1 MKLHNST
8 DMGSHSNDRKF
19 VIRYH
24 ESHSFS
30 TSKKN
35 KSRYI
40 PVNDEPNKFRSCLM
54 SETDVYR

>member
-8 DMGSHSNDRKF
+8 DIGPHSNDRKF

-30 TSKKN
+30 TSKKS
-35 KSRYI
+35 KSRYM
-40 PVNDEPNKFRSCLM
+40 PTND
-54 SETDVYR
+54 